1 MGCPAHFLP
10 VSLHN
15 ASAHRANIF
24 RAPGAKLQQK
34 TGIHCVQSTISHLT
48 LATSTLPCLQ
58 AQSSARPLS
67 AQNTLR
73 LQSFLISVPTTLV
86 MSTLP
91 CLQAY
96 NSARPLSARDTL
108 NLQPFGIARQAC
120 GVAACDHLQNI
131 DKQQALPTSLPMT
144 LIMFTLPCLQAYN
157 SARPLSAQNTL
168 GLLSLG
174 TARQACAVAAS
185 HPRTNLSNLCT
196 DLVLC
201 GACSHHVN
209 SFLKSPTALQK
220 KTFPVNLPDSR
231 CALNL
236 GSS

>member
-15 ASAHRANIF
+15 AWQQEQLRLIQQLASAHRANIF

-96 NSARPLSARDTL
+96 NSARPLSA
-108 NLQPFGIARQAC
+108 
-120 GVAACDHLQNI
+120 
-131 DKQQALPTSLPMT
+131 
-144 LIMFTLPCLQAYN
+144 
-157 SARPLSAQNTL
+157 QNTL

-220 KTFPVNLPDSR
+220 KTFAVNLPDSR